1 MDMIVN
7 LSAQRLTAI
16 QTRAE
21 YVVHHGR
28 RNGHGWADGAVEFD
42 VAVMVQRKGVD
53 GATSRRVIPGKYM
66 YLGVG
71 RGYLM
76 LEGGW
81 QWRIAC
87 GEAAPV
93 QSGSFPHSHPFLK
106 TAAMDPT
113 AVEIVGINDSGAV
126 AYITRCLEDL

>member
-1 MDMIVN
+1 MDMIVA
-7 LSAQRLTAI
+7 LSAQRLAAI

-28 RNGHGWADGAVEFD
+28 RNGQKWADGAAEFD
-42 VAVMVQRKGVD
+42 VAVTVQRKRPDGV
-53 GATSRRVIPGKYM
+53 TSRRVIPGKYM

-71 RGYLM
+71 RGYLT
-76 LEGGW
+76 LKGGW

-93 QSGSFPHSHPFLK
+93 QSGSFPHSHPFLYS
-106 TAAMDPT
+106 AELDPT
-113 AVEIVGINDSGAV
+113 APRIIGVNDPGAV